1 MADSV
6 FKKTDSVYKNWD
18 DKLGELT
25 SGDFKE
31 GVLKAIRQLKEEV
44 YNLKVDNFNQSMGT
58 MIRDDKRIVLSAPEI
73 IIGDVNLGGVLNPG
87 AQSRVIIKGSDV
99 SMHGAGNLGKIDMRA
114 PIIEQ
119 IAENPGIDGNEHI
132 IGDVSNITS
141 QAANITLQSDRVRK
155 DEAFPTVNSIT
166 EGGIRINSDSQVDIT
181 ATKSLDRLKARI
193 EEQIQ
198 TLKGSKKQIDDKVK
212 HAQEEFKTQRKEIDE
227 LLERK
232 SKFGRG
238 DDDIRTDYLD
248 MDSLNDE
255 IEDLSKAL
263 SESIYKYSN
272 LLSMQG
278 ETQRLL
284 KYFQDKKDEIA
295 KTSTDQFKKNPTF
308 NSVNIVSEAVNMSA
322 MDGDGNVR
330 TNPEAGINI
339 LTNTMNVMGD
349 HDEKGALLEGNRLKV
364 NMKTVDITTAGA
376 ADMEADD
383 KDVLTKAQYIAQG
396 DVTIR
401 SKSITLETVDYEIAE
416 KKYKEKGLTAD
427 SKILLRSKTIEAST
441 VNSKDVDVDEKGKL
455 TKATYTSEGDVI
467 INSKT
472 VSVKAIDTQLDG
484 GNTKET
490 ALTKG
495 GSFAVRIEKSQ
506 FSATDT
512 EGKATGSMSI
522 NAKAIDVKSMDVEKE
537 KRTDSKLAQGGTIK
551 TVAEKMYIGAFS
563 KDLKSKKI
571 QAQSEEIGIFADKT
585 FEAQQGE
592 AKAVL
597 QLTDGNASVS
607 GSKTQLYG
615 ETTINAKTE
624 VKGEF
629 KAPKAT
635 IDNIE
640 AKSSFKSPNISDGMA
655 IGAAGASE
663 SLSAKLKTE
672 DAPKE

>member
-1 MADSV
+1 MIMA
-6 FKKTDSVYKNWD
+6 DSVYKNWD
-18 DKLGELT
+18 EKIGELT

-58 MIRDDKRIVLSAPEI
+58 VIRDDKRIVLSAPEI

-87 AQSRVIIKGSDV
+87 AQSKVIIKGTDV

-132 IGDVSNITS
+132 IGDVSNIVS
-141 QAANITLQSDRVRK
+141 QAANITIQSDRVQK
-155 DEAFPTVNSIT
+155 DGAFPTVNSIT
-166 EGGIRINSDSQVDIT
+166 EGGVRINSDSQVDIT
-181 ATKSLDRLKARI
+181 ATKSVDRLKARI

-198 TLKGSKKQIDDKVK
+198 ILKGSKEQIDEKVK

-232 SKFGRG
+232 SKFGKG

-255 IEDLSKAL
+255 IEDLSQAL

-284 KYFQDKKDEIA
+284 KYFQAKKAEIA

-308 NSVNIVSEAVNMSA
+308 NSVNIVSETVNMSA

-427 SKILLRSKTIEAST
+427 GKILLRSKTIEAST

-472 VSVKAIDTQLDG
+472 VSVKAVDTQLDG

-490 ALTKG
+490 ALTKDS
-495 GSFAVRIEKSQ
+495 SFSVRTEKSC

-522 NAKAIDVKSMDVEKE
+522 NAKTIDMKAMDVDKE
-537 KRTDSKLAQGGTIK
+537 KLTDSKLAEGGMIK
-551 TVAEKMYIGAFS
+551 TVAEKMFIGAVS

-571 QAQSEEIGIFADKT
+571 QAQSEEIGLFADKT
-585 FEAQQGE
+585 LEAQQGE

-597 QLTDGNASVS
+597 QLADGNASVS

-655 IGAAGASE
+655 VGAAGGGG

-672 DAPKE
+672 DAPKA